1 MKGAPGGKRDPAA
14 ERAYRNRV
22 TFVVVGG
29 VIATLAVLYI
39 VLLPNAQGAITG
51 LCAFAV
57 LAAVSIALE
66 YLMKP
71 GYGILRRRP
80 YLEPQDRANE
90 TEPPK
95 SPGTP

>member
-1 MKGAPGGKRDPAA
+1 MRDASAGARDPTA

-29 VIATLAVLYI
+29 VIATLAVLYV
-39 VLLPNAQGAITG
+39 VLLPTAQGAVTG
-51 LCAFAV
+51 LCAFAF

-71 GYGILRRRP
+71 GYGILHRRP
-80 YLEPQDRANE
+80 YLEPRDRANE